1 MALHWITSV
10 EDARDDALELP
21 RLRARTWW
29 LLAIAMTLLAVTAFA
44 TATPSSAGTSAGGL
58 STVGTAPVNH
68 RRVQTG
74 YATYLARSFHGDEA
88 ASGEIFDEGK
98 LIAAHRSL
106 PFNTRVRVRN
116 LENGRFVDVRI
127 IDRGPYGQ
135 NYREGT
141 IIDVSR
147 AAAKRLGMIKDG
159 QVRVRV
165 TILSLPSN
173 GATSADRPTP

>member
-10 EDARDDALELP
+10 EDARDDALLLP
-21 RLRARTWW
+21 RLHARTWW
-29 LLAIAMTLLAVTAFA
+29 VVAIALTLFVFAVFA
-44 TATPSSAGTSAGGL
+44 AATPTSAGTVATAGTTTGNP
-58 STVGTAPVNH
+58 GNI

-74 YATYLARSFHGDEA
+74 YATFLARSFHGDEA
-88 ASGEIFDEGK
+88 ASGEIFDERK

-106 PFNTRVRVRN
+106 PFNTRVRIRN
-116 LENGRFVDVRI
+116 LENGRVVDVRI
-127 IDRGPYGQ
+127 MDRGPYGK

-147 AAAKRLGMIKDG
+147 AAARQLGMIKDG

-165 TILSLPSN
+165 TILSLPQNRAIS
-173 GATSADRPTP
+173 

>member
-10 EDARDDALELP
+10 EDARDGEPELP
-21 RLRARTWW
+21 RLPGRTWW
-29 LLAIAMTLLAVTAFA
+29 IVALAVALLAATAFA
-44 TATPSSAGTSAGGL
+44 TATPSSASTTSG
-58 STVGTAPVNH
+58 NY

-88 ASGEIFDEGK
+88 ASGEIFDERK

-106 PFNTRVRVRN
+106 PFNSRVRVRN
-116 LENGRFVDVRI
+116 LENGRTVDVRI
-127 IDRGPYGQ
+127 VDRGPYGQ
-135 NYREGT
+135 NWREGT

-147 AAAKRLGMIKDG
+147 AAAQRLGMIRDG

-165 TILSLPSN
+165 TVLSL
-173 GATSADRPTP
+173 GRATS